1 MTYYTRMMTC
11 DGKGFY
17 GSAPVQKKTEKRPP
31 GAALSLD
38 GGWVRKPTRQVKL
51 SAQDLAIGKAEAK
64 RRREIADEAAIRNL
78 TRRLS
83 QDVMPRVTAG
93 LLSSESAK
101 LAVDR
106 LVRLTRLFERNY
118 GRQPEVR

>member
-1 MTYYTRMMTC
+1 MKYLTRAMGLGAHNQTTYSQPQVRT
-11 DGKGFY
+11 GK
-17 GSAPVQKKTEKRPP
+17 RLP
-31 GAALSLD
+31 GDTLRLD
-38 GGWVRKPTRQVKL
+38 GTWVRRPARTVKL
-51 SAQDLAIGKAEAK
+51 SAQDIAVGKAEAK
-64 RRREIADEAAIRNL
+64 RQREASDEAAIRNL

-106 LVRLTRLFERNY
+106 LIRLTRLFERNY
-118 GRQPEVR
+118 GRAPRS